1 MELTANTKSE
11 SGSVSES
18 QNAVCDE
25 RERFMQLHLE
35 AEELNLLA
43 ETLLEQ
49 VGRIQTQRVS
59 TADVQGNGEMGQAA
73 RRYDDLLDKV
83 LARDLRLDGDELEE
97 VAVLLTE
104 HKRDLKSEISRRQ
117 NSALR
122 LRLQQKLG
130 LVERVLE
137 RVDEARI
144 MF

>member
-1 MELTANTKSE
+1 
-11 SGSVSES
+11 
-18 QNAVCDE
+18 
-25 RERFMQLHLE
+25 MQLHFD
-35 AEELNLLA
+35 ADELNVLA
-43 ETLLEQ
+43 EVLLEK
-49 VGRIQTQRVS
+49 VGRISAQKIL
-59 TADVQGNGEMGQAA
+59 AANVQGNGDIRQAA

-97 VAVLLTE
+97 VAVLLAE
-104 HKRDLKSEISRRQ
+104 HQRDLKSEIARLQ

-137 RVDEARI
+137 RVDEARV